1 MNVRRGRSVMQ
12 CAFATAL
19 DGRQADLNALH
30 IRKVVCAVGD
40 SGGFFLG
47 VRRNARAVTVINRI
61 FK

>member
-1 MNVRRGRSVMQ
+1 MR
-12 CAFATAL
+12 CAFAAAL
-19 DGRQADLNALH
+19 DGRQADLNALR

-61 FK
+61 YK